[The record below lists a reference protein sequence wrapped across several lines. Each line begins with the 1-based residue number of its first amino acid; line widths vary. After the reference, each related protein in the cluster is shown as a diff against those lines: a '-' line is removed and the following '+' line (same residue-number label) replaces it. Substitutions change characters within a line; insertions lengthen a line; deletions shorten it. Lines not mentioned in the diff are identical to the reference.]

1 MAPDFIWIYL
11 HISILLF
18 VIVREYSRSYQ
29 RNLFAILI
37 SGTFLVLVSGQAWW
51 MLSRFEENG
60 ENGMMHLYQYISL
73 PAARLANFYVGLA
86 VTFFAVFY
94 FIKGKRRKKIRF
106 PVQYVN
112 RSRPISQ
119 RAYIFLF
126 VWVIVVSIN
135 LTMSAGGLI
144 ASLSAPGLNYAY
156 GVTMHLILLSV
167 GKLPLFYKIVYRGEI
182 RKPDVILFLIVIFF
196 TLLNAR
202 LNVGLILLQLVI
214 LVSYCRQEI
223 PRKVLLLVPAFAVVI
238 FIVFGLYREF
248 ASRQSGV
255 IAQDE
260 LIAFVINFADFTM
273 VLNWFYAMNVEG
285 FAGLAGVLTYDH
297 AIGGISF
304 DFGASNISFVTQFIP
319 GALRTDPSLPLSQF
333 SEFLRSVYPYQEG
346 SIIRPG
352 IEIAYS
358 NFWVVGIIL
367 FGALLG
373 YSAQFFHVAMLR
385 TNSATLVIGLIS
397 VQSLHLIRGPISNAL
412 FFGISDLIMLLFFK
426 IVLAMFKR
434 TNFEVLKE
442 RAS

>member
-1 MAPDFIWIYL
+1 MALDFFWLYL

-18 VIVREYSRSYQ
+18 VIVREYSRPSQ

-51 MLSRFEENG
+51 MLSRFEESG

-73 PAARLANFYVGLA
+73 PAARMANFYVGLA
-86 VTFFAVFY
+86 VIFFAIFY
-94 FIKGKRRKKIRF
+94 FIKRNRRYKTG
-106 PVQYVN
+106 VQTDCV
-112 RSRPISQ
+112 SGRPINQ
-119 RAYIFLF
+119 RAYLFLF
-126 VWVIVVSIN
+126 AWVVVISIN

-156 GVTMHLILLSV
+156 GVTMYLILLSA
-167 GKLPLFYKIVYRGEI
+167 GKLPLLYKIASRGEI
-182 RKPDVILFLIVIFF
+182 LKSDILLFLIVVFF

-202 LNVGLILLQLVI
+202 LNAGLILLQLVI
-214 LVSYCRQEI
+214 IVNYCRHEI
-223 PRKVLLLVPAFAVVI
+223 SRKVLLLVPTFAVII

-260 LIAFVINFADFTM
+260 LIAFVIDYADFTM
-273 VLNWFYAMNVEG
+273 VFDWFYAMNVEG
-285 FAGLAGVLTYDH
+285 FAGLAGVLTYDK

-304 DFGASNISFVTQFIP
+304 DFGLSNISFITQFIP
-319 GALRTDPSLPLSQF
+319 GALRTDPSLPLSQL
-333 SEFLRSVYPYQEG
+333 SEYLRSIYPYQEG

-358 NFWVVGIIL
+358 NFWVIGIVL

-373 YSAQFFHVAMLR
+373 YFAQFFHAAMLR
-385 TNSATLVIGLIS
+385 INSSTLAIGLIS
-397 VQSLHLIRGPISNAL
+397 VQSFHSIRGPISNAL
-412 FFGISDLIMLLFFK
+412 FFGMSDLIMLLLFK
-426 IVLAMFKR
+426 IVLSAFKR
-434 TNFEVLKE
+434 TNYTVRSE
-442 RAS
+442 RVS